1 MYCDMVMMKKV
12 RKAGV
17 PMEKQRMFK
26 MSQLE
31 QDMLVKALCDTQKEM
46 PLKQAEEIHALMD
59 KTMASRRRLY
69 LSDREF
75 QWAVLALNWKRSACL
90 SIGRSSV
97 GFDRILLKLLNSKYR
112 RVPVR

>member
-1 MYCDMVMMKKV
+1 MVMMKNK

-31 QDMLVKALCDTQKEM
+31 QDMLVKALCDTQ
-46 PLKQAEEIHALMD
+46 AEEMRSLAA
-59 KTMASRRRLY
+59 KTVRAPRRRLY
-69 LSDREF
+69 LSDEEF
-75 QWAVLALNWKRSACL
+75 GRAVQALNRKRNAYLSA
-90 SIGRSSV
+90 GRSSV

-112 RVPVR
+112 HTPVR

>member
-1 MYCDMVMMKKV
+1 MVMMKNK

-31 QDMLVKALCDTQKEM
+31 QDMLVKALCDTQNDVQPE
-46 PLKQAEEIHALMD
+46 QAEEMRSLAA
-59 KTMASRRRLY
+59 KTVCAPRRRLY
-69 LSDREF
+69 LSDEEF
-75 QWAVLALNWKRSACL
+75 GRAVQALNRKRNAYLSA
-90 SIGRSSV
+90 GRSSV

-112 RVPVR
+112 HTPVR